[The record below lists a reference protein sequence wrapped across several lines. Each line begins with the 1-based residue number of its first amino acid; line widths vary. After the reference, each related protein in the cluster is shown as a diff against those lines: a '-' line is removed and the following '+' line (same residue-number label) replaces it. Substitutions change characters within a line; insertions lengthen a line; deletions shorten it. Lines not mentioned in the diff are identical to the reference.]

1 MVEQRKTVRNCAGR
15 FIGPRVNCENVPCL
29 PVKALAWMLDD
40 PRNVPY
46 LMVWLDQDC
55 EKILEAV
62 RVALFTEMEEEI
74 PWARCVEIKRADGAT
89 NRVLTIE
96 RPLPRNGGKAR
107 LVICPRCQYPRRA
120 LYPWKLNPS
129 RRCAVFISGWQC
141 RSCAQLRYA
150 SEGGALI
157 FRPRTDL
164 GRLIK
169 SVEGPKKDRPEC
181 WYPYV
186 FADPRNAQASLSRR

>member
-1 MVEQRKTVRNCAGR
+1 
-15 FIGPRVNCENVPCL
+15 
-29 PVKALAWMLDD
+29 MLDD

-46 LMVWLDQDC
+46 LMIWMDQDS
-55 EKILEAV
+55 ERILEAV
-62 RVALFTEMEEEI
+62 RVAPFTEMDEEI
-74 PWARCVEIKRADGAT
+74 PWARCVEIKRADGET

-107 LVICPRCQYPRRA
+107 LVICPRCPRPRRA
-120 LYPWKLNPS
+120 LYPWRLDPS
-129 RRCAVFISGWQC
+129 RRRAVFTSGWQC
-141 RSCAQLRYA
+141 RSCAQLRYT

-157 FRPRTDL
+157 FRPRKDF

-169 SVEGPKKDRPEC
+169 VVEGPKKDHLEC

-186 FADPRNAQASLSRR
+186 FADPRNAAAILSMC